1 MNPNR
6 LGKIMTTFTK
16 ANLTSHRG
24 NVEYRDPSG
33 PSKFVARFKYG
44 SAGTFMTLLRKKFT
58 VEEYFARLDA
68 GESPLPIAQS
78 KGYISP
84 HIKKWLKQGGYP
96 VTQAGY
102 KLMIADQAAYRAKA
116 AAATQAA

>member
-1 MNPNR
+1 
-6 LGKIMTTFTK
+6 MTTFTK

-24 NVEYRDPSG
+24 NVEYRGPSG

-44 SAGTFMTLLRKKFT
+44 STGTFMTLLRKKFT

-68 GESPLPIAQS
+68 GETPAAIAES
-78 KGYISP
+78 KGYIMP
-84 HIKKWLKQGGYP
+84 HIKKWLKRGGYP

-102 KLMIADQAAYRAKA
+102 KLMIADQAATYRAKA
-116 AAATQAA
+116 AAAQAA

>member
-1 MNPNR
+1 
-6 LGKIMTTFTK
+6 MTTFTK

-24 NVEYRDPSG
+24 HVAYYDPSG

-44 SAGTFMTLLRKKFT
+44 STGTFMTLLRKKFT

-68 GESPLPIAQS
+68 GETPAAIAES
-78 KGYISP
+78 KGYIMP
-84 HIKKWLKQGGYP
+84 HIKKWLKRGGYP

-102 KLMIADQAAYRAKA
+102 KLMIADQAATYRAKA
-116 AAATQAA
+116 AAASQAA